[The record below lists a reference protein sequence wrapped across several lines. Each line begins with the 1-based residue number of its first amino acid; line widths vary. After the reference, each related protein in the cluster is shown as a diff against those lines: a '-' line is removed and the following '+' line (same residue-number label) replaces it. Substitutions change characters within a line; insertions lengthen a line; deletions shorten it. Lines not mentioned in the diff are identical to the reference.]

1 MPTLGARN
9 RDLVRLWVD
18 DAPQFYGPVT
28 ESPHPRDPSFGDLNV
43 VGAAELLARRVIGPE
58 VYLNQDIALIVRDL
72 VQRYRHPALVY
83 NETYVPMTGKV
94 LSRFS
99 APWRTLQQAL
109 DTLGKC
115 IDGDVGVPFGVLP
128 DGTFFFGF
136 QLAPDTPVPYSSVQG
151 LQWLRVSGDE
161 VVSRSYLIALNKQS
175 GTGYR
180 DSFIYPVGYDFGSQ
194 GNNIVTSAGGGLPYK
209 PGTYVLMAE
218 DPDWLDLGAQT
229 ASLVPDGADV
239 LTTPGSYANAAGVTL
254 AVNNYSNAE
263 AARDPDPA
271 TWAQNTEGTFT
282 SYQYQHDVDAD
293 VNPFVGFRLLYGFDD
308 ERLPPGG
315 YVREV
320 TLQYSYLTEGPGR
333 DGQPALVQGSATF
346 NFNLPGTGSNRKEL
360 VVLLP
365 LPAEIAQAVLAAP
378 LTATSRTTYRAAMNV
393 DVSSVSDPRTTIPA
407 GTLKLYRWEPI
418 GLDRVKA
425 DTLAR
430 KLLLPPAQEPTEFTL
445 PYLLAPVPGIVL
457 TGAPGGDLAGDV
469 AELSYRHDAQGLR
482 STTVKLEQP
491 GVSTTSR
498 VIRLAAKG
506 RAHDAQTQLRGFLEA
521 QA

>member
-18 DAPQFYGPVT
+18 GVAQFYGPIT
-28 ESPHPRDPSFGDLNV
+28 ESPHPRDPGFGDLNV
-43 VGAAELLARRVIGPE
+43 VGAAELLGRRVIGPE

-72 VQRYRHPALVY
+72 VQRYRHPALGY
-83 NETYVPMTGKV
+83 SEAYVPLTGKV

-115 IDGDVGVPFGVLP
+115 IDGDAGVPFGVLP

-136 QLAPDTPVPYSSVQG
+136 QIAPDTPIPYSSVQG

-161 VVSRSYLIALNKQS
+161 VVTRSYLIALNKQS
-175 GTGYR
+175 GAAWR
-180 DSFIYPVGYDFGSQ
+180 NSFIYPVGYNFGAE
-194 GNNIVTSAGGGLPYK
+194 NTVTASGGGLPYK
-209 PGTYVLMAE
+209 PGTYVLMAD
-218 DPDWLDLGAQT
+218 DPDWPELGAQT

-239 LTTPGSYANAAGVTL
+239 LTTPGAYADAPGVTL
-254 AVNNYSNAE
+254 IVRNYGTPE
-263 AARDPDPA
+263 AARDPNPETYA
-271 TWAQNTEGTFT
+271 ENTAGT
-282 SYQYQHDVDAD
+282 SLAYQYEHVAGVDAH
-293 VNPFVGFRLLYGFDD
+293 PFVGFRLLYSLD
-308 ERLPPGG
+308 ESRLPAGAYTREITLLYTYQAPG
-315 YVREV
+315 
-320 TLQYSYLTEGPGR
+320 TGR
-333 DGQPALVQGSATF
+333 DGQPALVTGRATF
-346 NFNLPGTGSNRKEL
+346 NFDLPGTGANRREL
-360 VVLLP
+360 VVLVP
-365 LPAEIAQAVLAAP
+365 LPAEIAEVVLRAP
-378 LTATSRTTYRAAMNV
+378 LTATSRTTYRATMNL
-393 DVSSVSDPRTTIPA
+393 DLTNINDPPIPIPA
-407 GTLKLYRWEPI
+407 GTLRLYRWEPI

-430 KLLLPPAQEPTEFTL
+430 KLLLPPAQEPTEITL
-445 PYLLAPVPGIVL
+445 PYLLGPVPGIVL

-482 STTVKLEQP
+482 TTTVKLEQP
-491 GVSTTSR
+491 GVSKTSR